1 MKDLCIKLVLMSM
14 LTVGMLGCEKDGA
27 AENAGEKLDEA
38 ATDIGNKIE
47 DNCEEAKE
55 AAGANDTRC

>member
-1 MKDLCIKLVLMSM
+1 MKDLCVKLALVSM
-14 LTVGMLGCEKDGA
+14 LTVGMLGCEKDGP

-38 ATDIGNKIE
+38 TTNIGNKIE

-55 AAGANDTRC
+55 SMGADDTRC